1 MTQPTDPTQPAWGT
15 PPPPRRPDRY
25 AGRKWYARPWAII
38 TGLVLGLGVVLV
50 VIVATFAGDERKT
63 AATATTSYQQYLDS
77 LKGTDRD
84 PNATSPATEPAEP
97 PASEPTEETSAPAI
111 VGGVGDAAE
120 ITVNGAD
127 AGRIRLLR
135 LTTARSDFNGT
146 PADRSDDD
154 LAEKPKRGRFVIAR
168 VEVVGIGEP
177 FDINPLDFYVR
188 EPDGTHVEEQC
199 CAQFGPELDAVTLAK
214 GEKTAGTMV
223 FDVKVTHG
231 ALVYAPNLGET
242 PVAEWRF

>member
-1 MTQPTDPTQPAWGT
+1 MSQPT
-15 PPPPRRPDRY
+15 PPPWGPPQQQRPDRY

-38 TGLVLGLGVVLV
+38 TGLVLGLLV
-50 VIVATFAGDERKT
+50 ILGAMVATFGGDVRTT
-63 AATATTSYQQYLDS
+63 ARSTRTTTYQEYLES

-84 PNATSPATEPAEP
+84 PTATSPATEPAEP
-97 PASEPTEETSAPAI
+97 ATSEPTEETSAPAT

-127 AGRIRLLR
+127 AGRIRLVR

-146 PADRSDDD
+146 PGDRSDDD
-154 LAEKPKRGRFVIAR
+154 FAEKPKRARFVIAR
-168 VEVVGIGEP
+168 VEVVGLGEP
-177 FDINPLDFYVR
+177 FDINPFDFYVR

-199 CAQFGPELDAVTLAK
+199 CAQFGPELDAVTLAQ
-214 GEKTAGTMV
+214 GEKTAGAIV
-223 FDVKVTHG
+223 FDVKATHG
-231 ALVYAPNLGET
+231 ALVYAPNSGET